1 MTSRRPGIL
10 IALVMSMV
18 LLFGPGV
25 PFAQADTLF
34 SLSAPAS
41 LTADASFTTITL
53 EWNDTSSWESGFNI
67 ERKGPGDAAFHPVAV
82 VSPNQETYTDT
93 GLTANTTYS
102 YRVYAFND
110 WDATPSYS
118 NTVTIKTDAVDIIW
132 PILAF
137 PAAPS
142 GLAAEPA
149 FITVNLTWE
158 DKSDNETS
166 FIIERLDPGDASYH
180 QVGTVGSNVTDYT
193 DGGLAADTQY
203 SYRVKA
209 RNSLGDSGYSDV
221 VEVKTLKLEIV
232 LPILNAPAAP
242 SNLAAENVTSD
253 KVDLKWDDNSNNES
267 GFRIDRSAD
276 GGAYTEI
283 ATVGSNVEKYSD
295 AAVES
300 DTTYTYRIRAYNGFG
315 NSAHSNLLAVTV
327 PAAVTPPI
335 TTPDITLVYKID
347 QPSYSW
353 NGVVQAMD
361 AAPLIRES
369 RTLLPIRYVADPLG
383 AQTMWNSLERKVTI
397 MTASKTIEL
406 WVDNNTARING
417 VAVLIDP
424 GNPAVMPVVVP
435 PGRTMMPLSFI
446 ANNLDCDVVWNSADY
461 SVTVTFPKS

>member
-1 MTSRRPGIL
+1 MTSKRPGIL
-10 IALVMSMV
+10 MALVLSMV

-25 PFAQADTLF
+25 PLAQADTLF
-34 SLSAPAS
+34 SLSAPTL
-41 LTADASFTTITL
+41 LTADAALTTVTL

-67 ERKGPGDAAFHPVAV
+67 ERKGPGDAAFHQVGTVA
-82 VSPNQETYTDT
+82 SNQETYTDT
-93 GLTANTTYS
+93 GLTMGAQYS
-102 YRVYAFND
+102 YRIYAFND
-110 WDATPSYS
+110 WDNTPSYS
-118 NTVTIKTDAVDIIW
+118 NTVLIKTDSLQIVV
-132 PILAF
+132 PLLTF
-137 PAAPS
+137 PDAPA

-149 FITVNLTWE
+149 FITVNLSWE
-158 DKSDNETS
+158 DKSNNETS
-166 FIIERLDPGDASYH
+166 FIIERLDPGDASFH
-180 QVGTVGSNVTDYT
+180 QVGTAGANVTEYT
-193 DGGLAADTQY
+193 DGGLTADTQY

-209 RNSLGDSGYSDV
+209 HNSLGDSGYSNV
-221 VEVKTLKLEIV
+221 VALKTLKLEIV
-232 LPILNAPAAP
+232 LPILKAPAAP
-242 SNLAAENVTSD
+242 SNLAAESVTSD
-253 KVDLKWDDNSNNES
+253 QVGLEWNDNSNNES
-267 GFRIDRSAD
+267 GFRIDRSTG

-283 ATVGSNVEKYSD
+283 AAVGPDAEKYAD
-295 AAVES
+295 ATVAPA
-300 DTTYTYRIRAYNGFG
+300 TTYTYRIRAYNSFG
-315 NSAHSNLLAVTV
+315 NSAYSNLLAVSV
-327 PAAVTPPI
+327 PAAVTPPA
-335 TTPDITLVYKID
+335 TTPDVTLVYKID
-347 QPSYSW
+347 QPSYTW

-406 WVDNNTARING
+406 WVDNNG

>member
-1 MTSRRPGIL
+1 MASKRLGIL
-10 IALVMSMV
+10 MALILCMA

-25 PFAQADTLF
+25 PLAQADTLF
-34 SLSAPAS
+34 SLSAPTS
-41 LTADASFTTITL
+41 LTADAGLTSITL
-53 EWNDTSSWESGFNI
+53 EWNDTSSWETGFNI
-67 ERKGPGDAAFHPVAV
+67 ERKGPGDAAFKQAGT
-82 VSPNQETYTDT
+82 VSSNKETYTDT

-118 NTVTIKTDAVDIIW
+118 NTVTIKTDTVEIIW
-132 PILAF
+132 PILTF

-149 FITVNLTWE
+149 FITVNLSWE
-158 DKSDNETS
+158 DKSNNETT

-180 QVGTVGSNVTDYT
+180 QVGTVGSGVTEHT
-193 DGGLAADTQY
+193 DGSLAADTQY

-209 RNSLGDSGYSDV
+209 HNSFGDSGYSNV
-221 VEVKTLKLEIV
+221 VVVKTLKLEIV
-232 LPILNAPAAP
+232 LPILKAPAAP
-242 SNLAAENVTSD
+242 TNLAADSVTSD
-253 KVDLKWDDNSNNES
+253 KVVLEWNDNSNNES
-267 GFRIDRSAD
+267 GFRIDRSTG

-283 ATVGSNVEKYSD
+283 ATVGSDVVKYSD
-295 AAVES
+295 ATVEPG
-300 DTTYTYRIRAYNGFG
+300 TTYTYRIRAYNGFG
-315 NSAHSNLLAVTV
+315 NSAYSNLLAVSV
-327 PAAVTPPI
+327 PTAVIPPT
-335 TTPDITLVYKID
+335 TTPATTLVYKID
-347 QPSYSW
+347 QPSYTW
-353 NGVVQAMD
+353 NGVGQAMD

-424 GNPAVMPVVVP
+424 GNPAVMPIVVP

>member
-1 MTSRRPGIL
+1 MTSKRSGIL
-10 IALVMSMV
+10 MALVLTMV

-25 PFAQADTLF
+25 PLAQADTLF
-34 SLSAPAS
+34 SLSAPTS
-41 LTADASFTTITL
+41 LTADAGLTSITL
-53 EWNDTSSWESGFNI
+53 GWNDTSSWETGFNI
-67 ERKGPGDAAFHPVAV
+67 ERKGPGDAAFKQVGT
-82 VSPNQETYTDT
+82 VSGSKETYTDT
-93 GLTANTTYS
+93 GLTMGTQYS
-102 YRVYAFND
+102 YRVYAYND
-110 WDATPSYS
+110 WDNTISYS
-118 NTVTIKTDAVDIIW
+118 NTVLIKTDSLEIVT
-132 PILAF
+132 PLLTF
-137 PAAPS
+137 PNAPA

-149 FITVNLTWE
+149 FVTANLSWE
-158 DKSDNETS
+158 DKSNNETS
-166 FIIERLDPGDASYH
+166 FIIERLDSGDSSYH
-180 QVGTVGSNVTDYT
+180 QAGTVGSNVTEYT
-193 DGGLAADTQY
+193 DDGLTADSQY

-209 RNSLGDSGYSDV
+209 HNSFGDSGYSNV

-232 LPILNAPAAP
+232 LPILKAPAAP
-242 SNLAAENVTSD
+242 SNLAAESATAA
-253 KVDLKWDDNSNNES
+253 KVVLEWQDNANNES
-267 GFRIDRSAD
+267 GFRIDRSD
-276 GGAYTEI
+276 GGAYAEI
-283 ATVGSNVEKYSD
+283 AVVGSDVEQYSD
-295 AAVES
+295 ATVEP

-315 NSAHSNLLAVTV
+315 NSAYSNLLAVSI

-335 TTPDITLVYKID
+335 TTPDVTLVYKIG
-347 QPSYSW
+347 QPSYTW

-424 GNPAVMPVVVP
+424 GNPAVMPVIVP

-461 SVTVTFPKS
+461 SITVTFPKS

>member
-1 MTSRRPGIL
+1 
-10 IALVMSMV
+10 
-18 LLFGPGV
+18 
-25 PFAQADTLF
+25 
-34 SLSAPAS
+34 
-41 LTADASFTTITL
+41 
-53 EWNDTSSWESGFNI
+53 
-67 ERKGPGDAAFHPVAV
+67 
-82 VSPNQETYTDT
+82 
-93 GLTANTTYS
+93 
-102 YRVYAFND
+102 
-110 WDATPSYS
+110 
-118 NTVTIKTDAVDIIW
+118 
-132 PILAF
+132 
-137 PAAPS
+137 
-142 GLAAEPA
+142 
-149 FITVNLTWE
+149 
-158 DKSDNETS
+158 
-166 FIIERLDPGDASYH
+166 
-180 QVGTVGSNVTDYT
+180 
-193 DGGLAADTQY
+193 LAADTQY